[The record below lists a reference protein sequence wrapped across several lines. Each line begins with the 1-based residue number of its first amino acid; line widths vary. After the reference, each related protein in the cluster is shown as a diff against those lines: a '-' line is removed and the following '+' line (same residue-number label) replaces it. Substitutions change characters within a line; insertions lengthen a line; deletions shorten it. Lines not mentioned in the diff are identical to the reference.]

1 MNDCFIISNN
11 VSDITQVEFLCL
23 CSSLKILTLEG
34 NPICTAPNALSSQEV
49 GTKSIQQSASVYAAL
64 YKALVKKSLNI
75 WIYSDNFKHY
85 WTLLYTVTVQVVN
98 TTCSKLLDCSTM

>member
-64 YKALVKKSLNI
+64 CKALVKKVSIFGFTVTTLNI
-75 WIYSDNFKHY
+75 IGPCC
-85 WTLLYTVTVQVVN
+85 TP
-98 TTCSKLLDCSTM
+98 